1 MESENVNFISQCGG
15 SLVSE
20 DVVLTAAHCFRTT
33 DAESYLVFLGRQ
45 MRDPGV
51 EECSEQRFKVRKVLL
66 HPRFSM
72 HDISNDV
79 ALLWIVSEYG
89 QPSRFTD
96 HVQPVCLP
104 DPRRKG
110 W

>member
-1 MESENVNFISQCGG
+1 
-15 SLVSE
+15 
-20 DVVLTAAHCFRTT
+20 
-33 DAESYLVFLGRQ
+33 
-45 MRDPGV
+45 MRDPGA
-51 EECSEQRFKVRKVLL
+51 EECNEQRFKVRKVLL

-89 QPSRFTD
+89 QPSRFSD
-96 HVQPVCLP
+96 YVQPVCLP

-110 W
+110 GGILLACLLLVRVSPSLKLLSESKF

>member
-1 MESENVNFISQCGG
+1 
-15 SLVSE
+15 
-20 DVVLTAAHCFRTT
+20 
-33 DAESYLVFLGRQ
+33 

-51 EECSEQRFKVRKVLL
+51 EECNEQRFKVRKVLL

-110 W
+110 

>member
-1 MESENVNFISQCGG
+1 MT
-15 SLVSE
+15 E

-33 DAESYLVFLGRQ
+33 DAEQYSVFLGRQ
-45 MRDPGV
+45 MRDSTV
-51 EECSEQRFKVRKVLL
+51 EECNEQRFRVRKVLL

-89 QPSRFTD
+89 QPARFTD
-96 HVQPVCLP
+96 YVQPVCLP

-110 W
+110 GLRMSCCF

>member
-1 MESENVNFISQCGG
+1 
-15 SLVSE
+15 
-20 DVVLTAAHCFRTT
+20 
-33 DAESYLVFLGRQ
+33 
-45 MRDPGV
+45 MRDPGA
-51 EECSEQRFKVRKVLL
+51 EECNEQRFKVRKVLL

-89 QPSRFTD
+89 QPSRFSD
-96 HVQPVCLP
+96 YVQPVCLP

-110 W
+110 GGILLASFWGEFLQL